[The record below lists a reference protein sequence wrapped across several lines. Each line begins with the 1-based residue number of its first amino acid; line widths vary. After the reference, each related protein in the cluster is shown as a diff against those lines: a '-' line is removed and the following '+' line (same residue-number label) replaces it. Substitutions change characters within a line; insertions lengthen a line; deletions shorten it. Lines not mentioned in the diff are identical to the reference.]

1 MAPMNC
7 KFHSHCLWFWSTHY
21 KQCHTFAYGGFSS
34 FIEMETFVVEKYVEC
49 GIILNDILL
58 LMFSAHAIKINT
70 ASVLFLYM
78 DLLQK

>member
-1 MAPMNC
+1 
-7 KFHSHCLWFWSTHY
+7 
-21 KQCHTFAYGGFSS
+21 
-34 FIEMETFVVEKYVEC
+34 METFVVEKYVEC